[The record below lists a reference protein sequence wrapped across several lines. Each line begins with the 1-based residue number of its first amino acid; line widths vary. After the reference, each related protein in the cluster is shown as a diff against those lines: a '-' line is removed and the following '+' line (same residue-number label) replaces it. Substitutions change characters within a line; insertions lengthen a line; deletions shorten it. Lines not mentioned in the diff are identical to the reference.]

1 VNDLT
6 TVGVVIDVPEPWC
19 SRLAA
24 VRAGVGDPVA
34 DTVPPHLTLLPP
46 TQVADQHLETVRLH
60 LAEVAAEHP
69 PFELHLR
76 GSGTFRPISGVV
88 FVTVA
93 RGIAECEV
101 IQSRLRLPPLA
112 RELDYPYHPHVT
124 VAHDIDAAGLDA
136 AYDAL
141 ATFEARFTVDRFT
154 LYQHHEQTGLLRPRQ
169 EFALCGDRPGT
180 GPVPELSA
188 AEVVPHG

>member
-1 VNDLT
+1 MNNLT

-24 VRAGVGDPVA
+24 VRSGVGDPVA
-34 DTVPPHLTLLPP
+34 DIVPPHITLLPP
-46 TQVADQHLETVRLH
+46 TQVADQHLDMVRLH
-60 LAEVAAEHP
+60 LAQIAAEHP
-69 PFELHLR
+69 SFELHLR
-76 GSGTFRPISGVV
+76 GSGTFRPVSDVV

-101 IQSRLRLPPLA
+101 IQSQLRLPPLA

-124 VAHDIDAAGLDA
+124 VAHDVDDVAMDS

-169 EFALCGDRPGT
+169 EFALRGERSG
-180 GPVPELSA
+180 SA
-188 AEVVPHG
+188 PAADLPAAGAAPHG